1 MLPPRSLI
9 WKVTTASAI
18 HIMAKTP
25 LKTNERWSS
34 RALIERRKDKSRQKS
49 SGPLKHLLARRASKF
64 TFVSNQAHPPKHTKD
79 PNPST
84 PRSSHPAAQH
94 PHQAT
99 FPQSPSTAPYSA
111 HPPQDYPPRRA
122 PRLPYRRLGSACRPA
137 STSAT
142 APGASSPRRPAGRGG
157 AFPTR
162 FRRGC

>member
-18 HIMAKTP
+18 QIMAKTP

-34 RALIERRKDKSRQKS
+34 RALIERRKDRSKQKS
-49 SGPLKHLLARRASKF
+49 SGPLEESLALSF
-64 TFVSNQAHPPKHTKD
+64 STFSLDNQFQQHSEHTKD

-94 PHQAT
+94 PHPAT

-111 HPPQDYPPRRA
+111 HPPQDYPPLRA
-122 PRLPYRRLGSACRPA
+122 PRLPYRRPGSACRPA

-162 FRRGC
+162 SRRGC